1 MEFKPLC
8 TSEIVFEDRM
18 SFYSR
23 MMDLPVHNV
32 VLVMDESL
40 AGILDLKEF
49 TMDLQIRFAARWI
62 KKVPGNPTQEDVHE
76 ALTALDGFEA
86 ELILAVGGGSAIDLA
101 KGISAMYEYG
111 KEPLSVEQIT
121 ASVKNKT
128 YRNKTKFLD
137 IIAVPTTAGTGS
149 EVTQWATIWD
159 VSKTAKFSIDAPE
172 LKPKM
177 ALIVPE
183 FTLSLP
189 KRMILST
196 GLDAVAHAME
206 AFWAKHTTPLVG
218 DLALQAVNLMTEN
231 LAPAL
236 KDPENLAVR
245 ERLCRGALLAGL
257 AFSQTRTTACHSIS
271 YPMTFL
277 YGVEHGFGAAMTLA
291 AVAEINAPVTAR
303 MDEMLEIFVPHR
315 GIQRWMDRVSEGIV
329 SLRLSGFGIGEK
341 DIPVLVE
348 KAFTAGRMDNNPV
361 DITPEQVE
369 KILFELL

>member
-1 MEFKPLC
+1 MEFKPFC

-189 KRMILST
+189 KRMIL
-196 GLDAVAHAME
+196 
-206 AFWAKHTTPLVG
+206 
-218 DLALQAVNLMTEN
+218 
-231 LAPAL
+231 
-236 KDPENLAVR
+236 
-245 ERLCRGALLAGL
+245 
-257 AFSQTRTTACHSIS
+257 
-271 YPMTFL
+271 
-277 YGVEHGFGAAMTLA
+277 
-291 AVAEINAPVTAR
+291 
-303 MDEMLEIFVPHR
+303 
-315 GIQRWMDRVSEGIV
+315 
-329 SLRLSGFGIGEK
+329 
-341 DIPVLVE
+341 
-348 KAFTAGRMDNNPV
+348 
-361 DITPEQVE
+361 
-369 KILFELL
+369 